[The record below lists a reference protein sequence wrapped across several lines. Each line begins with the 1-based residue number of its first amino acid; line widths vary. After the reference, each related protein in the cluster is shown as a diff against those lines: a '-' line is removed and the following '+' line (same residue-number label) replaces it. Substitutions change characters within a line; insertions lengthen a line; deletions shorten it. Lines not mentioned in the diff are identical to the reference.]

1 MTSETIALFQKGVL
15 LVVVLSAPTL
25 IVAVIVGVLV
35 SLVQTLVQIQDQTL
49 PFAIKLIA
57 VGMSLMATGGWV
69 GGEIINFTN
78 AIFLQMQHVGH

>member
-1 MTSETIALFQKGVL
+1 MTAETIALFQKGVL

-78 AIFLQMQHVGH
+78 SIFIQMQHIGH

>member
-78 AIFLQMQHVGH
+78 SIFIQMQHIGH

>member
-1 MTSETIALFQKGVL
+1 MTAETIALFQKGVL

-78 AIFLQMQHVGH
+78 AIFIQMQHIGH

>member
-69 GGEIINFTN
+69 GGEILNFTN